1 MVPGAV
7 LGVDNDVYDRHASSW
22 WDEDDPL
29 NMLHGSVTPARFE
42 YFRSVLTQR
51 LGRDP
56 AGARAL
62 DIGCGGGFLAE
73 EFARLG
79 CAVVGVDPS
88 AASLATAR
96 EHAAAS
102 GLAIDYRVGRGED
115 LPVEDHAFDV
125 VYCCDVFEHVDDLE
139 RVVAETAR
147 ALAPDGVYF
156 FDTVNRTRASR
167 LLAIRVL
174 QEWRWTRVFDT
185 PVHRWSMFITPGEL
199 AALLGRHGLLLREVV
214 GMGPRVKNPLTALR
228 GLRDAQR
235 GRTSY
240 GELSRLLDFGAT
252 KTLSMS
258 YMGTPPSGV
267 PPAGEAR
274 RRVRLGGG

>member
-1 MVPGAV
+1 MGRRPGVHDGVPGV
-7 LGVDNDVYDRHASSW
+7 PGVDDDVYDRHASSR

-29 NMLHGSVTPARFE
+29 NLLHGSLTPARFG
-42 YFRSVLTQR
+42 YFRSVLTQ
-51 LGRDP
+51 LPGRDP

-96 EHAAAS
+96 AHAAAS

-125 VYCCDVFEHVDDLE
+125 VYCCDVLEHVGDLE

-147 ALAPDGVYF
+147 ALAPGGVCF
-156 FDTVNRTRASR
+156 FDTVNRTRTSR
-167 LLAIRVL
+167 VLAIRVL

-185 PVHRWSMFITPGEL
+185 PVHRWEAFITPGEL
-199 AALLGRHGLLLREVV
+199 AAVLGRHGLLLREVV
-214 GMGPRVKNPLTALR
+214 GLGPRVRNPLTALR

-240 GELSRLLDFGAT
+240 GELSRLLDFGPTRSLAT
-252 KTLSMS
+252 S
-258 YMGTPPSGV
+258 Y
-267 PPAGEAR
+267 AGCAT
-274 RRVRLGGG
+274 VRGSTGR